1 MSCDHLGLPNMRTAL
16 IVGGAPLA
24 NQIYRLKSGIQIVIA
39 TTDRLLDI
47 LIEHGEY
54 ELCMVEILM
63 ELMFKNSENPK
74 F

>member
-47 LIEHGEY
+47 LVEHSEYKLYQYGENY
-54 ELCMVEILM
+54 SN
-63 ELMFKNSENPK
+63 F
-74 F
+74 